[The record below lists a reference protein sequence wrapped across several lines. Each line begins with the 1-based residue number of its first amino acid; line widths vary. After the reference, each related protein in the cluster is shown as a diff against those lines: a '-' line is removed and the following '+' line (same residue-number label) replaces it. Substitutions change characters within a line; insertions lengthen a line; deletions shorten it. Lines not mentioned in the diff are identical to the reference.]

1 MRNRLAREPDLQR
14 ITGGRLEDMDF
25 LSWTNMIKPTKIMVV
40 ENNFRARSALAAFIS
55 LQAGLRVAAE
65 ASNGLE
71 AIRKIQD
78 SHPDVILMDMRMP
91 GMDGL
96 KATRI
101 IKQRWPR
108 VKVIALT
115 MYRDY
120 QTEAL
125 SAGADAFLMKGIS
138 GEELIATV
146 HKILHSNT
154 SAPPPS

>member
-71 AIRKIQD
+71 GIKKAHDEFRK
-78 SHPDVILMDMRMP
+78 SRRS
-91 GMDGL
+91 
-96 KATRI
+96 RI
-101 IKQRWPR
+101 
-108 VKVIALT
+108 
-115 MYRDY
+115 
-120 QTEAL
+120 
-125 SAGADAFLMKGIS
+125 F
-138 GEELIATV
+138 
-146 HKILHSNT
+146 
-154 SAPPPS
+154 